1 MRGEVCK
8 QLNYLWLSLILLF
21 CCAVSRA
28 QPGCDNDRQH
38 LTGSGAPSLSLPRS
52 TSSYHILRVQSDRV
66 LGKRWAMMVDSD
78 HPEWPAFAL
87 PLQGCEQVA
96 GPQRPQQTSSSNI
109 QAPPMVH
116 AGDIVRVWRQE
127 RFLRLEVAA
136 ISEENGRLG
145 QRIRMRL
152 SPLDGQILA
161 SPEQVSGLVR
171 GPSSVEWQ
179 P

>member
-1 MRGEVCK
+1 MGGNFRQ
-8 QLNYLWLSLILLF
+8 QLRYLWLYFILLF
-21 CCAVSRA
+21 CWTMSPA
-28 QPGCDNDRQH
+28 QQNCDNERQH
-38 LTGSGAPSLSLPRS
+38 ATDSGAPSLSLPRS
-52 TSSYHILRVQSDRV
+52 TSRYHMLRIQSDPI
-66 LGKRWAMMVDSD
+66 LGKKWAMMVNSD

-87 PLQGCEQVA
+87 PLQGCEKVNASQ
-96 GPQRPQQTSSSNI
+96 QPQQTSSSNI

-145 QRIRMRL
+145 QRIQVRL
-152 SPLDGQILA
+152 SQIDPQSSA
-161 SPEQVSGLVR
+161 SPEQISGLVR
-171 GPSSVEWQ
+171 GPSSVELQ